1 MSKDNEIEN
10 VLARKMRDAD
20 LVFLAQIANNINF
33 GMGITLFCK
42 GTLITGTTISG
53 KEYYESVAASFGPQ
67 SSGEGSIAD
76 YFSKTAENVYT
87 EKKDTPDYEI
97 PLNFIHLKN
106 VAFSSGN
113 GQFIP
118 YNGAFLR
125 LKIEE
130 IDGHIIGAATVSQS

>member
-1 MSKDNEIEN
+1 MSKDNEIDN
-10 VLARKMRDAD
+10 VIATKMRDAD

-33 GMGITLFCK
+33 GMGVTLFCK
-42 GTLITGTTISG
+42 GALITGTTISG
-53 KEYYESVAASFGPQ
+53 KEYYESVATLFGPK
-67 SSGEGSIAD
+67 SSEEVSIAD
-76 YFSKTAENVYT
+76 YFSNTAVNVYT

-106 VAFSSGN
+106 VAFISGN

-130 IDGHIIGAATVSQS
+130 IDGHIIGVATTSQS